1 MKIKG
6 MKGALNR
13 VSPCTAKT
21 KANEPPMTIQHK
33 RNKVSYFFSERKTW
47 REKAKVSSRNA

>member
-33 RNKVSYFFSERKTW
+33 RNIVSYLFSDRKTW
-47 REKAKVSSRNA
+47 REKPKPIKRNA